1 MSFNLTPYEV
11 SASAVHMH
19 GALQKV
25 EEFAPLIAL
34 LEVSKPK
41 IIVEIGVG
49 NCGSTWAFSK
59 LPSVETLIA
68 IDLPSGPWGGSD
80 KSLTEQ
86 RLHYIQAHSKAKIL
100 YIAGNSQ
107 NAECLDSVKK
117 ALQDVQCKS
126 AIERMGRGEL
136 IADKEDEYG
145 VHAAEELWKI
155 DFLFIDGDHSYSG
168 VKTDFLTYSP
178 LVAKPGLIGFHDI
191 AEHPVETGCE
201 VKKFWDE
208 IKASGIPPEDYSEFM
223 QVTEPSWGGIGVIKW

>member
-1 MSFNLTPYEV
+1 MFNLTPYEV
-11 SASAVHMH
+11 AASAVHMH

-41 IIVEIGVG
+41 IVVEIGVG

-59 LPSVETLIA
+59 LPSVEVLIA

-100 YIAGNSQ
+100 FIAGNSQ
-107 NAECLDSVKK
+107 SSECLDSVNK
-117 ALQDVQCKS
+117 ALQEVQ
-126 AIERMGRGEL
+126 
-136 IADKEDEYG
+136 
-145 VHAAEELWKI
+145 AEWKI
-155 DFLFIDGDHSYSG
+155 DFLFIDGDHSYNG

-178 LVAKPGLIGFHDI
+178 LVSKPGLIGFHDI